1 MSEIITYESLYE
13 LLRNE
18 KSEKDLQKIDPNF
31 FQAVI
36 KYLEEKEAILESQKN
51 KDSLFSK
58 ESEKTQKQLE
68 NIRKILR
75 EIYEKRESKIVQYG
89 LLSSRFN
96 DDTPGNMHDEEVKF
110 YNELKNILNKYRKGI
125 LSNLISKKL
134 PAVEKSFLEKAPPK
148 TESLEENK
156 AIEIKETENK
166 IKMVR
171 FLQAVPQFIG
181 DDLILYGP
189 FENEDI
195 ASLPKDIAN
204 LLFKKNRAE
213 EINPS

>member
-1 MSEIITYESLYE
+1 
-13 LLRNE
+13 
-18 KSEKDLQKIDPNF
+18 
-31 FQAVI
+31 
-36 KYLEEKEAILESQKN
+36 
-51 KDSLFSK
+51 
-58 ESEKTQKQLE
+58 
-68 NIRKILR
+68 
-75 EIYEKRESKIVQYG
+75 
-89 LLSSRFN
+89 
-96 DDTPGNMHDEEVKF
+96 MHDEEVKF